1 MKRIFSL
8 LILLAITLTACA
20 NNNAPSLSDG
30 VTPRG
35 NIESADVNEA
45 GDVLADFGVRLFRE
59 SFTEDKNT
67 LVSPLSVLC
76 ALSMTANGAEENT
89 LAQMESV
96 LGMDIASLNAYLK
109 VYKDALPQDEK
120 NKLSVANSIWFTD
133 DARFT
138 VNEDFLQTNAD
149 YYGANIYKAP
159 FNSGTCKDINNW
171 VKEKTDGMIKDI
183 LDEIPTDAV
192 MYLVNALAF
201 DAEWQET
208 YEKHQVRDAVF
219 TKEDG
224 TTQTADMMYSS
235 EHTYL
240 EGENFTGFIK
250 YYVRSKYAFAAMLPG
265 ENVSVSELVSSLN
278 GEMLYD
284 ILSNPTSTAVNAGLP
299 KFEFEFDTELSATL
313 SGMGMPDAF
322 DDNLADFSG
331 LGSSSRGNIFIN
343 RVFHKTYIEVGE
355 KGTRAGAATV
365 VEMNDCAAAEV
376 IGKPKEVILDRPFV
390 FMLIDTE
397 TNLPFFIGSVMDIK

>member
-1 MKRIFSL
+1 MKRILPFLL
-8 LILLAITLTACA
+8 LIAIAFTSCG

-45 GDVLADFGVRLFRE
+45 GDVLADFGLRLFAE

-67 LVSPLSVLC
+67 LVSPLSVMF
-76 ALSMTANGAEENT
+76 ALAMTANGAEENT
-89 LAQMESV
+89 REQMESV
-96 LGMDIASLNAYLK
+96 LGMDIDSLNAYLK
-109 VYKDALPQDEK
+109 SYKESLPEDEK

-133 DARFT
+133 HERFT
-138 VNEDFLQTNAD
+138 VNDDFLQLNAD
-149 YYGANIYKAP
+149 YYGADIYKAP
-159 FNSGTCKDINNW
+159 FNNATCRDINNW

-201 DAEWQET
+201 DAEWQDI

-224 TTQTADMMYSS
+224 TARTVDMMYSD
-235 EHTYL
+235 EHAYL

-250 YYVRSKYAFAAMLPG
+250 YYSRSKYAFAAMLPSDG
-265 ENVSVSELVSSLN
+265 VSVSELITSLD

-284 ILSNPTSTAVNAGLP
+284 TLSNPISTAVNAGLP
-299 KFEFEFDTELSATL
+299 KFEFEFDTELSDIL
-313 SGMGMPDAF
+313 SDMGMSDAF
-322 DDNLADFSG
+322 DGNLADFSG

-343 RVFHKTYIEVGE
+343 RVLHKTYIEVGE

-365 VEMNDCAAAEV
+365 VEMNDCAAADV
-376 IGKPKEVILDRPFV
+376 IGQIKEVILDRPFV

-397 TNLPFFIGSVMDIK
+397 TNLPFFIGSVMDIE

>member
-8 LILLAITLTACA
+8 LILLAITLTACG
-20 NNNAPSLSDG
+20 NNDVPSLSDG
-30 VTPRG
+30 VVPRG
-35 NIESADVNEA
+35 NIENADVSEA

-67 LVSPLSVLC
+67 LVSPLSVMF
-76 ALSMTANGAEENT
+76 ALAMTANGAEENT
-89 LAQMESV
+89 RSQMESV
-96 LGMDIASLNAYLK
+96 LGMDVESLNAYLK
-109 VYKDALPQDEK
+109 AYKDALVEDEK

-138 VNEDFLQTNAD
+138 VNNDFLQTNAD
-149 YYGANIYKAP
+149 YYGADIYKAP

-250 YYVRSKYAFAAMLPG
+250 YYARSKYAFAAILPS

-313 SGMGMPDAF
+313 TDMGMPAAF
-322 DDNLADFSG
+322 DENLADFSG
-331 LGSSSRGNIFIN
+331 LGTSSRGNIFIN
-343 RVFHKTYIEVGE
+343 RVLHKTYIEVGE

-376 IGKPKEVILDRPFV
+376 IGEIKEVILDRPFV
-390 FMLIDTE
+390 FMLVDTE
-397 TNLPFFIGSVMDIK
+397 TNLPFFIGSVVDIK